1 MVGNIFPKDDLMR
14 EIISD
19 AIEKEDVRLRAY
31 ATKKRFKKLV
41 TVIEGLDKGKLSQTA
56 KELKTK
62 FACGGT
68 VKDGL
73 VVLQGNHIAK
83 IKQVLISLGYDANS
97 ITVVPGFVR

>member
-1 MVGNIFPKDDLMR
+1 MGVLFPKDDLMR

-41 TVIEGLDKGKLSQTA
+41 TIIEGLDKDKLSQTA
-56 KELKTK
+56 KALKTK

-73 VVLQGNHIAK
+73 VVLQGNHLVK
-83 IKQVLISLGYDANS
+83 IKQVLMSLGYDPNS
-97 ITVVPGFVR
+97 ITVVPGLVR